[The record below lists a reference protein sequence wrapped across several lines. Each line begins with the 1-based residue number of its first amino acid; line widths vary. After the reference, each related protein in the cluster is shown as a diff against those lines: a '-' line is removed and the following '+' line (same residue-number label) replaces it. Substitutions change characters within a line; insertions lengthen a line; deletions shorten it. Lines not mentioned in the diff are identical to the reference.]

1 MDVPSGAARLAM
13 AHQACIFK
21 CPHRRSR
28 LSSEIAGRHTFDW
41 PKHHEIDTPSSPY
54 FWQP

>member
-21 CPHRRSR
+21 YPHRRSR
-28 LSSEIAGRHTFDW
+28 LSSEIAGRHSLDRS
-41 PKHHEIDTPSSPY
+41 KHHEIDK
-54 FWQP
+54 